1 MNKPSFKQLSF
12 LLLGG
17 ILLGSYSSANAHWA
31 NMNIG
36 TFENKSMSKQL
47 PFSGAFTVNQPDTS
61 ELKGRYER
69 RTKLFF
75 GIKDGYWSIAYND
88 KQPPKGEKTSSNRRE
103 FGRFAV
109 TAADEAQ
116 NKYTITLYDADYKG
130 VYNSSVKDSPGYDPK
145 ARDVP
150 LSQKK
155 VVSIMDLSVDKDK
168 KLVIGKV
175 IQADSAEI
183 SYIVGD
189 ELPMKAKDTPPNI
202 PQKGSKD
209 SHKHKDSHEHKH
221 KDHHKG
227 HHKHKDSDKHD
238 K

>member
-1 MNKPSFKQLSF
+1 MHKHSLNKLSF

-17 ILLGSYSSANAHWA
+17 ILLGSYSTANAHWA

-36 TFENKSMSKQL
+36 TFENKSMSEKL
-47 PFSGAFTVNQPDTS
+47 PFGGAFSVNQPDTS

-88 KQPPKGEKTSSNRRE
+88 KQPPKGKKTSSNRRE

-116 NKYTITLYDADYKG
+116 NKYTITLYE
-130 VYNSSVKDSPGYDPK
+130 
-145 ARDVP
+145 
-150 LSQKK
+150 
-155 VVSIMDLSVDKDK
+155 
-168 KLVIGKV
+168 KLVVGKV
-175 IQADSAEI
+175 IEANSEEI

-209 SHKHKDSHEHKH
+209 SHKHKDHHQHKDHHKH
-221 KDHHKG
+221 KDHHQ
-227 HHKHKDSDKHD
+227 HD
-238 K
+238 E

>member
-1 MNKPSFKQLSF
+1 MHKHSLNKLSF

-17 ILLGSYSSANAHWA
+17 ILLGSYSTANAHWA

-36 TFENKSMSKQL
+36 TFENKSMSEKL
-47 PFSGAFTVNQPDTS
+47 PFGGAFSVNQPDTS

-88 KQPPKGEKTSSNRRE
+88 KQPPKGKKTSSNRRE

-155 VVSIMDLSVDKDK
+155 VVAVMNLSVDKDK
-168 KLVIGKV
+168 KLVVGKV
-175 IQADSAEI
+175 IEANSEEI

-209 SHKHKDSHEHKH
+209 SHKHKDHHQHKDHHKH
-221 KDHHKG
+221 KDHHQ
-227 HHKHKDSDKHD
+227 HD
-238 K
+238 E